1 MVRGKELSFP
11 ADTKIRRINTIGTC
25 IFARKIGN
33 FRRPNAGTSPGIPG
47 DSRTYPE
54 SPLTHQA
61 PSEGIFE
68 IGRF

>member
-1 MVRGKELSFP
+1 MVRNVPTHLCPQTAGKSAENVRILSL
-11 ADTKIRRINTIGTC
+11 
-25 IFARKIGN
+25 KIGN

-61 PSEGIFE
+61 PSEGIIK
-68 IGRF
+68 IGQV